1 VLAVAAADAARAVG
15 VLVAAAVVMVL
26 AGRTGLR
33 APLLVGAGTTVA
45 LALGLTVRALP
56 WPLLAALVVGVAL
69 LAVGLLRERHPVAG
83 FGSRL
88 ADLR

>member
-1 VLAVAAADAARAVG
+1 VAPDAARAVA
-15 VLVAAAVVMVL
+15 VLVAASVAMVL

-33 APLLVGAGTTVA
+33 APLLVGAGTTLA

-56 WPLLAALVVGVAL
+56 WPLLAALVTGVLL
-69 LAVGLLRERHPVAG
+69 LAVGRLRESRPVAA